1 MSTCLEM
8 ARTARSKGLH
18 APVLLMGY
26 LNPFL
31 SYGEEKM
38 IKDARAAGID
48 GLVILDAPPEEAV
61 RLRNYCTKYG

>member
-1 MSTCLEM
+1 M
-8 ARTARSKGLH
+8 
-18 APVLLMGY
+18 LLMGY

-38 IKDARAAGID
+38 IKDARAAGVD